1 LALTCDCR
9 SSLVAQQV
17 SFWENETINHR
28 ARLQDRG
35 GIAMSVSEAASGV
48 GDESVES
55 TELAPG
61 ADGFHLEP
69 RCRVCRNDQV
79 RTKVNDLLA
88 AGASYAMVLRALG
101 DDNANLEKRDQV
113 TIDSV
118 RNHCGRHF
126 PVQQVARATYRDILE
141 RRAKE
146 NSVDF
151 IEGVATAITP
161 MAFLETVMVK
171 GYQTLVD
178 EHTSVSYRD
187 AMEAALKL
195 NEIARKDEGAIDRA
209 RMLAEMG
216 RIIEV
221 VRTFIPSERWPDVQA
236 ALRGEAPVSPQTSH
250 AGEGVRMV
258 AIDDASDEDGN

>member
-1 LALTCDCR
+1 
-9 SSLVAQQV
+9 
-17 SFWENETINHR
+17 
-28 ARLQDRG
+28 
-35 GIAMSVSEAASGV
+35 MSVSEAASGV

-55 TELAPG
+55 TQFAPG

-69 RCRVCRNDQV
+69 RCRICRSDQV

-118 RNHCGRHF
+118 RNHCARHF

-151 IEGVATAITP
+151 INGVATAITP
-161 MAFLETVMVK
+161 MALLETVMVK

-187 AMEAALKL
+187 GMDAALKL
-195 NEIARKDEGAIDRA
+195 AEALRKDEGAHERA
-209 RMLAEMG
+209 QMMAEMG

-221 VRTFIPSERWPDVQA
+221 VRTFIPAERWPDVQA
-236 ALRGEAPVSPQTSH
+236 ALRGEASVSQQTSQ
-250 AGEGVRMV
+250 AVEGVRMV
-258 AIDDASDEDGN
+258 DIDDTPDEDGN